1 VRVDLRVPAAPAGA
15 PRPPRWTRPIAHAE
29 DPESEPTLVEKL
41 LVGKGSHLALAIFC
55 SKAFVPIK
63 LPLAVALTPYVHR

>member
-1 VRVDLRVPAAPAGA
+1 MER
-15 PRPPRWTRPIAHAE
+15 
-29 DPESEPTLVEKL
+29 L
-41 LVGKGSHLALAIFC
+41 LVGKGSHIALAIVC